1 MPRSADGL
9 TRGFPQAGCT
19 PSCYS
24 LQHSNQYFHSTSAF
38 DLYLCSDRHS
48 VVCDVSPLKVKFYL
62 EPQELVF
69 LDAWLVITAKIF
81 ICLMIPRVFIH

>member
-1 MPRSADGL
+1 M
-9 TRGFPQAGCT
+9 
-19 PSCYS
+19 
-24 LQHSNQYFHSTSAF
+24 
-38 DLYLCSDRHS
+38 
-48 VVCDVSPLKVKFYL
+48 VCDVSPLKVKFYL